1 MKKILIL
8 AALFFSVQSIAL
20 AQDKTNTATAASS
33 KELAVSKTS
42 GSYSFVLPE
51 GTKKEDVE
59 RNAKFYS
66 KSFTVTFDEASK
78 KASIQ
83 MVVNDEKNRHV
94 VVRFLTAS
102 KIQFVN
108 VDGKNL
114 NIDDFYKNYML

>member
-78 KASIQ
+78 KANIQ

>member
-20 AQDKTNTATAASS
+20 AQDKTNTATAAGS

-114 NIDDFYKNYML
+114 SIDDFYKNYML

>member
-33 KELAVSKTS
+33 KELTVSKTS